1 MVRGSCSLPVIALAL
16 GGCSLIYDPDRLP
29 GAATDAGDD
38 DGDDG
43 GGGSPLLIAIEG
55 GVLEEGRGVDGSRPA
70 VLRVTGQRLRST
82 TTFRAS
88 WVSEPG
94 NPLDIIGHE
103 VRDDGTAA
111 VLALALAIDPGR
123 SGGPRTLEIRTGD
136 GTANETV
143 TIDVAMLPEL
153 TLPAQAAMPPF
164 LYSRIRVAGPVHVG
178 LPNNALILRSVS
190 SIAIDATIDVDAVA
204 EVGGAGACSKG
215 LLCPGSG
222 KPGGADQG
230 GGGGGFGTDGTG
242 GELLGAGGDGGAVVG
257 QRMLAP
263 FGAEANRGQ
272 PGGGGFDGTNEDA
285 LPGGGGGA
293 LALWAGGDVTV
304 AATARVS
311 ATGGS
316 GSGGISAASGG
327 GGGGGS
333 GGAVLVHAG
342 GRLQARSGAI
352 DCPGGEGGADARRGG
367 EGGEGRVRVDAGRL
381 DGVPGQRVDD
391 LVGAGVAYRGPS
403 FDIATPVL
411 TRSATLDLAV
421 LGPPT
426 EMLTLTGPFGMR
438 STTTD
443 LDGLAR
449 FVAVPVT
456 PGIDRLCVT
465 VAGTPEDALGRDC
478 VEIAAP

>member
-222 KPGGADQG
+222 
-230 GGGGGFGTDGTG
+230 
-242 GELLGAGGDGGAVVG
+242 
-257 QRMLAP
+257 
-263 FGAEANRGQ
+263 
-272 PGGGGFDGTNEDA
+272 
-285 LPGGGGGA
+285 
-293 LALWAGGDVTV
+293 
-304 AATARVS
+304 
-311 ATGGS
+311 
-316 GSGGISAASGG
+316 GISAASGG